1 MYFLRCRALSLS
13 TFAAIAWLLLLST
26 VAPVCGFSQAT
37 TAPPANGP
45 QAVAAP
51 QENILPFIKGA
62 WNTLGRSMNECSSI
76 SDPKFGA
83 GATSVLYLPYG
94 VTAPPAVAALSK
106 CGVKVENLPKK
117 ITGLGTIPV
126 DQLNAHGLLYLPNKY
141 VVPGGRFNEMYGWDS
156 YFIIVGLLEDGER
169 DYSRGIIEN
178 FFYEIENY
186 GAILNANRAYYLTRS
201 QPPFLTSMI
210 MAQYAADKK
219 AGKDDK
225 KWLAKAYEY
234 AVRDHDLWIKPPK
247 LAGGTGLARYFDVG
261 EGPVPDIADHPEYY
275 AAIADWLLKHP
286 EVKYDPPDYIA
297 PTLAQ
302 GIGPELMV
310 PLCENKACPNAHA
323 VKLSADFYQG
333 DRAMRESGF
342 DPSFRWGPFDGSTHH
357 YAPVCLNSL
366 LYKAEMDLAEMA
378 TMLNKPADAKKWLAA
393 AEQRKQLINK
403 YLWNADKGMFYDW
416 DFTTGKQSTY
426 NYITTFYPLWVGL
439 ATPEQAKAVM
449 KNIGVFEHEGGLAMS
464 DQQTGVQ
471 WDLPYGWAPT
481 NLIAIQGMRREG
493 FNSDADRVS
502 VKFLDTIQSNFK
514 RTGTIREKYNVVTGS
529 DEAPVLAG
537 YHENLI
543 GFGWTN
549 GTFLALL
556 HALPPNEQKSVLQEK
571 AGAKPN

>member
-1 MYFLRCRALSLS
+1 MQFSIRSASPLSLRRLTHVLSLALCLSLS
-13 TFAAIAWLLLLST
+13 TVSVFAQ
-26 VAPVCGFSQAT
+26 V
-37 TAPPANGP
+37 TAPAAPP
-45 QAVAAP
+45 SPVAAP
-51 QENILPFIKGA
+51 QQDILPFIKNA
-62 WNTLGRSMNECSSI
+62 WNTLGRSMNDCSSI

-94 VTAPPAVAALSK
+94 VTAPPPVAALSK

-117 ITGLGTIPV
+117 ITGLGTIMPEL
-126 DQLNAHGLLYLPNKY
+126 LNAHGLLYLPNRY

-169 DYSRGIIEN
+169 DFSRGIIEN

-186 GAILNANRAYYLTRS
+186 GAVLNANRAYYLTRS

-225 KWLAKAYEY
+225 KWLARAYEY
-234 AVRDHDLWIKPPK
+234 AERDHELWTKAPK
-247 LAGGTGLARYFDVG
+247 LAGDTGLARYFDVG
-261 EGPVPDIADHPEYY
+261 EGPVPDVVDHPEYY

-286 EVKYDPPDYIA
+286 DVTYDKPDYIA
-297 PTLAQ
+297 PTLTQ
-302 GIGPELMV
+302 GIGPELQV
-310 PLCENKACPNAHA
+310 PLCDSKACPNSHA
-323 VKLSADFYQG
+323 VKLTADFYQG

-378 TMLNKPADAKKWLAA
+378 TMLGHPQDAKKWR
-393 AEQRKQLINK
+393 AEADKRKALINK
-403 YLWNADKGMFYDW
+403 YLWNAEKGMFFDW
-416 DFTTGKQSTY
+416 DFTTGTQSTY
-426 NYITTFYPLWVGL
+426 NYVTTFYPLWVGL

-449 KNIGVFEHEGGLAMS
+449 KNVGVFDHPGGLAMS
-464 DQQTGVQ
+464 DKETGVQ

-481 NLIAIQGMRREG
+481 NLIAIEGMRRAG
-493 FNSDADRVS
+493 FDSDADRVS
-502 VKFLDTIQSNFK
+502 QQFLATVLANFK

-556 HALPPNEQKSVLQEK
+556 HALPPEQRKSVL
-571 AGAKPN
+571 AGAN

>member
-1 MYFLRCRALSLS
+1 MHFSIRNTSPRSQSRLIRIVLFALCLSLLPMS
-13 TFAAIAWLLLLST
+13 AIAQAAA
-26 VAPVCGFSQAT
+26 APAVQ
-37 TAPPANGP
+37 P
-45 QAVAAP
+45 QTVAAP
-51 QENILPFIKGA
+51 QQNILPYIRNA
-62 WNTLGRSMNECSSI
+62 WNTLGRSMNDCASI

-83 GATSVLYLPYG
+83 GATSVLYMPYG
-94 VTAPPAVAALSK
+94 VRPPAPVAALSK

-117 ITGLGTIPV
+117 ITGLGSIPV

-156 YFIIVGLLEDGER
+156 YFIIIGLLEDGER
-169 DYSRGIIEN
+169 DYARGIIEN

-234 AVRDHDLWIKPPK
+234 AIRDHDLWIKPPK
-247 LAGGTGLARYFDVG
+247 LAGDTGLARYFDVG

-286 EVKYDPPDYIA
+286 DVKYDPPDYIA
-297 PTLAQ
+297 PSLAQ

-310 PLCENKACPNAHA
+310 PLCDNKACPNAHP
-323 VKLSADFYQG
+323 VKLTADFYQG

-378 TMLNKPADAKKWLAA
+378 AILGHPQEAAKWRAA
-393 AEQRKQLINK
+393 AQQRSSSLTSIC
-403 YLWNADKGMFYDW
+403 G
-416 DFTTGKQSTY
+416 
-426 NYITTFYPLWVGL
+426 
-439 ATPEQAKAVM
+439 TPTRAC
-449 KNIGVFEHEGGLAMS
+449 S
-464 DQQTGVQ
+464 
-471 WDLPYGWAPT
+471 
-481 NLIAIQGMRREG
+481 
-493 FNSDADRVS
+493 S
-502 VKFLDTIQSNFK
+502 
-514 RTGTIREKYNVVTGS
+514 
-529 DEAPVLAG
+529 
-537 YHENLI
+537 
-543 GFGWTN
+543 
-549 GTFLALL
+549 
-556 HALPPNEQKSVLQEK
+556 
-571 AGAKPN
+571 

>member
-1 MYFLRCRALSLS
+1 MLSPKQCSSSVS
-13 TFAAIAWLLLLST
+13 TSARVTCLLVFVS
-26 VAPVCGFSQAT
+26 FSQVWGLAQAT
-37 TAPPANGP
+37 TTAPANGP

-51 QENILPFIKGA
+51 QQSIQPFIKNA

-83 GATSVLYLPYG
+83 GATSVIYLPFA
-94 VTAPPAVAALSK
+94 VTPPPAVAALSK

-126 DQLNAHGLLYLPNKY
+126 DQLNAHGLLYLPNRY

-186 GAILNANRAYYLTRS
+186 GAVLNANRAYYLTRS

-219 AGKDDK
+219 AGKADT
-225 KWLAKAYEY
+225 KWLAKAYDY
-234 AVRDHDLWIKPPK
+234 ARRDHDLWIKPPK
-247 LAGGTGLARYFDVG
+247 LAGDTGLARYFDVG

-286 EVKYDPPDYIA
+286 EAEAQYGYIA
-297 PTLAQ
+297 ATLEQ
-302 GIGPELMV
+302 GIGPELQV
-310 PLCENKACPNAHA
+310 PLCDNKACPNAHP
-323 VKLSADFYQG
+323 VKLTADFYQG
-333 DRAMRESGF
+333 DRAMRESGY

-357 YAPVCLNSL
+357 FAPVCLNNL

-378 TMLNKPADAKKWLAA
+378 TILGHPADAKKWRAA
-393 AEQRKQLINK
+393 ADTRKQLINK
-403 YLWNADKGMFYDW
+403 YLWNADKGMFFDW
-416 DFTTGKQSTY
+416 DFMTGKQSTY
-426 NYITTFYPLWVGL
+426 NYVTAFFPLWVGL

-449 KNIGVFEHEGGLAMS
+449 KNIGIFEHEGGLAMS

-471 WDLPYGWAPT
+471 WDLPYGWAP
-481 NLIAIQGMRREG
+481 NHLISVEGMRRAG

-549 GTFLALL
+549 GTFLVLL
-556 HALPPNEQKSVLQEK
+556 HDLPPEQQKQVLQGTGPSK
-571 AGAKPN
+571 AN

>member
-1 MYFLRCRALSLS
+1 MHFMKSRTASISLSTHVALSLLC
-13 TFAAIAWLLLLST
+13 LLLLQ
-26 VAPVCGFSQAT
+26 VASFAQS
-37 TAPPANGP
+37 TAPQPAAGP
-45 QAVAAP
+45 QPSAAA
-51 QENILPFIKGA
+51 QQNILPYIKNA

-106 CGVKVENLPKK
+106 CGVKVESLPKK

-126 DQLNAHGLLYLPNKY
+126 ADLNAHGLLYLPNKY

-186 GAILNANRAYYLTRS
+186 GAVLNANRAYYLTRS

-210 MAQYAADKK
+210 MAQYTADKK

-234 AVRDHDLWIKPPK
+234 AVRDHDLWTKPPK
-247 LAGGTGLARYFDVG
+247 LAGDTGLARYFDVG

-286 EVKYDPPDYIA
+286 EVEAKYSYIA
-297 PTLAQ
+297 PSLEK
-302 GIGPELMV
+302 GIGPELLV
-310 PLCENKACPNAHA
+310 PLCDNKACANAHP
-323 VKLSADFYQG
+323 VKLTADFYLG
-333 DRAMRESGF
+333 DRAMRESGY
-342 DPSFRWGPFDGSTHH
+342 DPSFRWGPFDGSTQH

-366 LYKAEMDLAEMA
+366 LFKAENDIADMA
-378 TMLNKPADAKKWLAA
+378 QILGYSGGVKKWRAA
-393 AEQRKQLINK
+393 AEERKKLINK
-403 YLWNADKGMFYDW
+403 YLWNADKGMFFDW
-416 DFTTGKQSTY
+416 DFTTGTQSTY
-426 NYITTFYPLWVGL
+426 NYVTTFLPLWVGL
-439 ATPEQAKAVM
+439 ATPEQAKGVM
-449 KNIGVFEHEGGLAMS
+449 KNVGVFDHPGGLAMS

-471 WDLPYGWAPT
+471 WDLPYGWAP
-481 NLIAIQGMRREG
+481 NHLMAVEGMRRAG
-493 FNSDADRVS
+493 FNAEADRVS
-502 VKFLDTIQSNFK
+502 VQFLDTIQTNYK

-549 GTFLALL
+549 GTFLVLY
-556 HALPPNEQKSVLQEK
+556 HALPPEQQKKVMQGARTSK
-571 AGAKPN
+571 AN

>member
-1 MYFLRCRALSLS
+1 
-13 TFAAIAWLLLLST
+13 
-26 VAPVCGFSQAT
+26 
-37 TAPPANGP
+37 
-45 QAVAAP
+45 
-51 QENILPFIKGA
+51 
-62 WNTLGRSMNECSSI
+62 MNECSSI

-94 VTAPPAVAALSK
+94 VTPPPAVAALTK

-117 ITGLGTIPV
+117 ITGLGSLMP

-156 YFIIVGLLEDGER
+156 YFIIVGLLENGER
-169 DYSRGIIEN
+169 DYTRGIIEN

-186 GAILNANRAYYLTRS
+186 GAVLNANRAYYLTRS

-210 MAQYAADKK
+210 MAQYASDKK
-219 AGKDDK
+219 AGRDDK

-234 AVRDHDLWIKPPK
+234 AVRDHDLWTKPPK
-247 LAGGTGLARYFDVG
+247 LAGDTGLARYFDVG

-275 AAIADWLLKHP
+275 AAIADWLLKHSD
-286 EVKYDPPDYIA
+286 VKYDPPDYIA

-310 PLCENKACPNAHA
+310 PLCENKACPNDHP
-323 VKLSADFYQG
+323 VKLTADFYQG

-357 YAPVCLNSL
+357 YVPICLNSL

-378 TMLNKPADAKKWLAA
+378 TMLSKPGDAKQWLAA
-393 AEQRKQLINK
+393 AEERKKLINK
-403 YLWNADKGMFYDW
+403 YMWNAEKGMFFDW
-416 DFTTGKQSTY
+416 DFVTGKQSTY
-426 NYITTFYPLWVGL
+426 NYVTTFYPLWVGL
-439 ATPEQAKAVM
+439 ATPEQSKAVM
-449 KNIGVFEHEGGLAMS
+449 KNLGIFERPGGLAMS
-464 DQQTGVQ
+464 DKQTGVQ

-493 FNSDADRVS
+493 FNADADRLS
-502 VKFLDTIQSNFK
+502 VKFLDTVQSNFK
-514 RTGTIREKYNVVTGS
+514 RTGTIREKYNMVTGS

-549 GTFLALL
+549 GTFLALY
-556 HALPPNEQKSVLQEK
+556 HALPPSQQQAVMQEK
-571 AGAKPN
+571 GSPKPN

>member
-1 MYFLRCRALSLS
+1 MHSLQRCSFSRSS
-13 TFAAIAWLLLLST
+13 SGRTAWLVLFLFVSQVLLF
-26 VAPVCGFSQAT
+26 AQAT
-37 TAPPANGP
+37 ATAPTNGP

-51 QENILPFIKGA
+51 QQSILPFIKSA

-83 GATSVLYLPYG
+83 GATSVIYLPYG
-94 VTAPPAVAALSK
+94 VTPPPQVAALSK

-126 DQLNAHGLLYLPNKY
+126 DELNAHGLLYLPNKY

-210 MAQYAADKK
+210 MAQYAADQK
-219 AGKDDK
+219 AGHDDK

-234 AVRDHDLWIKPPK
+234 AVRDHDLWTKAPK
-247 LAGGTGLARYFDVG
+247 LASNTGLARYFDVG

-286 EVKYDPPDYIA
+286 DAEVKYGYIA
-297 PTLAQ
+297 SSLEQ
-302 GIGPELMV
+302 GIGPELQV
-310 PLCENKACPNAHA
+310 PLCDSKACPNAHA
-323 VKLSADFYQG
+323 VKLTADFYQG

-357 YAPVCLNSL
+357 FAPVCLNSL
-366 LYKAEMDLAEMA
+366 LYKAEMDLAQMA
-378 TMLNKPADAKKWLAA
+378 TILGHPDDAKKWRAA
-393 AEQRKQLINK
+393 AEARKQLINK
-403 YLWNADKGMFYDW
+403 YLWNADKGMFFDW
-416 DFTTGKQSTY
+416 DFMAGQQSTY
-426 NYITTFYPLWVGL
+426 NYVTTFYPLWVGL

-449 KNIGVFEHEGGLAMS
+449 KNVGIFEREGGLAMS

-481 NLIAIQGMRREG
+481 NLIAVEGMRRAG
-493 FNSDADRVS
+493 FNADADRVS
-502 VKFLDTIQSNFK
+502 VKFLDTIEANFK

-549 GTFLALL
+549 GTFLALY
-556 HALPPNEQKSVLQEK
+556 HALPAEQQKKVLQ
-571 AGAKPN
+571 GTGTRD